1 MSIREKNCSY
11 KTVRCT
17 KLGWLC
23 VMKLTEIIDWEE
35 NVTGFSVKNIA
46 GCTGKRA
53 TGPLR
58 QYLEIFRVRCFM
70 NVP

>member
-1 MSIREKNCSY
+1 
-11 KTVRCT
+11 
-17 KLGWLC
+17 
-23 VMKLTEIIDWEE
+23 MKLTEIIDWEE